1 MYYCQT
7 IFLTFVDGIIQHLS
21 DWFPQLTLHATRGLL
36 LIYQG
41 IWKILQTRVLS
52 TLWNTMSLIYFAST
66 VLSKR
71 FDFGRGSGMLMIINQ
86 PPFSQPF
93 SIKTVIQ
100 TFNTHR
106 VLCQILLCHVTSVGV
121 ERANSSLR
129 YITTAL

>member
-1 MYYCQT
+1 MYYCRT

-36 LIYQG
+36 LIPSNLENLTDKSIINIMG
-41 IWKILQTRVLS
+41 
-52 TLWNTMSLIYFAST
+52 LIYFAST

-100 TFNTHR
+100 TFNIHR

-129 YITTAL
+129 YITIAL